1 MDEHQ
6 NKTQKKTVTAVL
18 DAELHDALA
27 DAAYQLRETQTR
39 IASAAIIHY
48 INHLRQQRIIC
59 CKPSTHKV
67 GGFAVC
73 I

>member
-1 MDEHQ
+1 MEEHQ

-39 IASAAIIHY
+39 IASAAIVHY
-48 INHLRQQRIIC
+48 INHLRQQKIIRN
-59 CKPSTHKV
+59 KPLTHKV

-73 I
+73 R